1 MEKRKKRAD
10 ETEGRVGARD
20 CPLAAGGQKRP
31 LLKVIRRYRNRSNRK

>member
-20 CPLAAGGQKRP
+20 CPLAAGRPDEAVTEGDKKIQK
-31 LLKVIRRYRNRSNRK
+31 